1 MKTKTPHDPHA
12 ERDEWLTVEEV
23 CTELKISRRT
33 FDRLRATRKAP
44 RCKRVGGGLRIR
56 RSWLE
61 EWLALPDDEETA

>member
-1 MKTKTPHDPHA
+1 MKTRTLRDPHA
-12 ERDEWLTVEEV
+12 ERDEWLTVDEV

-56 RSWLE
+56 RAWLE

>member
-1 MKTKTPHDPHA
+1 MKTRTLRDPHS